1 MKIAFTDFW
10 LDFDPENNFF
20 TDLFRAIYGNVHVSH
35 PSDSDVLFFGPYS
48 QTHLHFQRE
57 GLVKIFYTGENE
69 RPNFTWCNYSLTFDF
84 DDYEGRNV
92 RLPLWFL
99 QLDWFNKKTYK
110 NPEFVLPLEEV
121 ENNKYIEKPK
131 NKFCALVNNNL
142 FDDRVACINLLNK
155 YKTVDCYGKPFGNW
169 FYGESGKYNLLSD
182 YKFSVCF
189 ENSLAPGG
197 GYYTEKLIHAKCAGT
212 LPLYYADSRVK
223 EDFNIKSFLNLND
236 YDSMQDL
243 VDHVI
248 EIDQN
253 DNLYNEIIN
262 EPLFEKLPNKD
273 DLEELKQKIKNLIK
287 F

>member
-35 PSDSDVLFFGPYS
+35 PSDSDILFFGPYS

-121 ENNKYIEKPK
+121 ENNKYIESNYEEKRL
-131 NKFCALVNNNL
+131 C
-142 FDDRVACINLLNK
+142 
-155 YKTVDCYGKPFGNW
+155 
-169 FYGESGKYNLLSD
+169 
-182 YKFSVCF
+182 
-189 ENSLAPGG
+189 
-197 GYYTEKLIHAKCAGT
+197 TE
-212 LPLYYADSRVK
+212 
-223 EDFNIKSFLNLND
+223 
-236 YDSMQDL
+236 
-243 VDHVI
+243 
-248 EIDQN
+248 
-253 DNLYNEIIN
+253 
-262 EPLFEKLPNKD
+262 
-273 DLEELKQKIKNLIK
+273 
-287 F
+287 